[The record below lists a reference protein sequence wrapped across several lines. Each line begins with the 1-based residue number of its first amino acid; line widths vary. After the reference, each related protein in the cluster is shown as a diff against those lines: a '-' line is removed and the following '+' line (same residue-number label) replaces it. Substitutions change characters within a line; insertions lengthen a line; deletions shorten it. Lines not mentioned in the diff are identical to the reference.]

1 MEIMG
6 LQKMTLL
13 DYPGLVACT
22 VFLGGCNL
30 RCPFCHNA
38 SLVLPQ
44 RKGAPLMTQEELVE
58 FLKSR
63 TGKLD
68 GVCVTGGEPTL
79 YRDLPELLRQ
89 IRQLGFRVKL
99 DTNGTRP
106 EVLKS
111 LMQEGLLDYVAMDIK
126 NSPARYAETCGGI
139 EVLDAVRE
147 SAALLMNGTVDY
159 EFRTTAAYPLHL
171 PKDMEDIGK
180 WLEGAKKYFI
190 QGFVDSGDLIGTDLR
205 ALDRQEMEALLH
217 AVSPYIP
224 QAALRGV

>member
-44 RKGAPLMTQEELVE
+44 RKGEPLMTQEALME

-63 TGKLD
+63 KGKLD

-106 EVLKS
+106 EILKN
-111 LMQEGLLDYVAMDIK
+111 LLQEGLLDYVAMDIK
-126 NSPARYAETCGGI
+126 NSPSRYTETCGGV
-139 EVLDAVRE
+139 EVLDAVKE
-147 SAALLMNGTVDY
+147 SAALLMNAAVDY
-159 EFRTTAAYPLHL
+159 EFRTTVAHPLHRPQDL
-171 PKDMEDIGK
+171 EEIGQ
-180 WLEGAKKYFI
+180 WLAGAKHYFI
-190 QGFVDSGDLIGTDLR
+190 QGFVDSGDLVGTGLQ
-205 ALDRQEMEALLH
+205 ALEQHEMEALLH